1 MSHTTPSIYPASVL
15 GGHGTAYQPP
25 GHSLSYYP
33 TNTSYNPTSMS
44 SQYNTLSHNYTANKT
59 NLMGMNSLG
68 HTGLGQLGQTG
79 MGQTSLGGLGQ
90 TSVLG
95 SSLAHQGLST
105 SMGGGVMGT
114 AMSNVMA
121 PGSNYATNVMS
132 NATFT
137 NPLGANNPQ
146 LSQGGYNNPVTS
158 TLNQY
163 SLPSTYNPVTTSY
176 SNNVTFSNP
185 LSSQFNSLPLSGP
198 VGMSIKLK
206 PLEEVELG
214 ELNRVQLITLLLI

>member
-1 MSHTTPSIYPASVL
+1 MSHTTPSIYPTSAL
-15 GGHGTAYQPP
+15 GGHGTTYQPP

-33 TNTSYNPTSMS
+33 TNTNYNPTSIS
-44 SQYNTLSHNYTANKT
+44 SQYNTLSHNYNANKG
-59 NLMGMNSLG
+59 NLMGMNNLG

-79 MGQTSLGGLGQ
+79 MGQTSLGTLGQ
-90 TSVLG
+90 TSVLAAG
-95 SSLAHQGLST
+95 LAHPGLST
-105 SMGGGVMGT
+105 SMGGAVMGT

-121 PGSNYATNVMS
+121 PASNYATNVMS
-132 NATFT
+132 NTTFT
-137 NPLGANNPQ
+137 NPLIANNPP
-146 LSQGGYNNPVTS
+146 LSQSAYNNPVTS

-176 SNNVTFSNP
+176 TNNVTFSNP

-214 ELNRVQLITLLLI
+214 KLSYIQISALAAN